1 MACGSFPIAGDI
13 ESLREWLIPG
23 QNGLLV
29 EPQNPAAAAEAI
41 VQALEN
47 DALRQKAVEKNL
59 QLIQERAEVN
69 QVRPQVQV
77 FYQWVWGLR

>member
-1 MACGSFPIAGDI
+1 MQCRLHFLS
-13 ESLREWLIPG
+13 
-23 QNGLLV
+23 

-47 DALRQKAVEKNL
+47 DALRHKAVEKNL